1 MPLTEDGK
9 IVGVIET
16 YQDVTLKQR
25 IDQLRMVVWAVVIAV
40 LGALYLIQLLVVR
53 RAHIILGR
61 QEDALRAANQDLDR
75 RVLERTSEL
84 AAANEQLN
92 TEVEQ
97 RRKPRSSS
105 TTCRISMP

>member
-1 MPLTEDGK
+1 
-9 IVGVIET
+9 
-16 YQDVTLKQR
+16 
-25 IDQLRMVVWAVVIAV
+25 MVVWAVVIAV